1 MGRDMNDTEKKCVII
16 TAGCFIDD
24 ETRRGTP
31 ISIPKGDVIQ
41 CIPLYPTI
49 LEDGNRLTTGMAIL
63 REICIGT
70 CTSGVVNIFEG
81 NEGTGLEHGI
91 GVWSVWP

>member
-31 ISIPKGDVIQ
+31 IFIPNGDVVH

-49 LEDGNRLTTGMAIL
+49 LEDGNRLTTGMAI
-63 REICIGT
+63 
-70 CTSGVVNIFEG
+70 FKG
-81 NEGTGLEHGI
+81 NMHRNLYKWRGQHSRGE
-91 GVWSVWP
+91 